1 MQERLPRS
9 AGEILSDAMAVLRRH
24 FKALV
29 FVALPF
35 CAVDL
40 LLREGG
46 QSALQSLPTVLM
58 QDPDRIDVDGLLR
71 LGAAAAGGLGLII
84 GSAMVLQLLFAG
96 LVALAGS
103 AWHGQELLLGAALD
117 AMARRGAALILTA
130 LLFMVVV
137 GVIGLVPVGL
147 VAALAVVGGPIAALA
162 AGIVAAVV
170 VVVAFIVLTLRWGL
184 YTQTVVLEGRLGPG
198 AFARSAELMA
208 GRGVPLFEGAKFRLS
223 ILLLIAFA
231 LSGTL
236 QSLFA
241 IPRLAVAAATGWSFV
256 DGMPPLASMPL
267 WFIIPFGLLEVV
279 TNALVMPFSSVLLT
293 LFYFDLR
300 VRYEA
305 LDLAPPP
312 ATAGTSSSSA
322 VPT

>member
-9 AGEILSDAMAVLRRH
+9 AGEILSDALAVLRRH

-29 FVALPF
+29 LLALPF

-40 LLREGG
+40 ILREGG
-46 QSALQSLPTVLM
+46 QSALQSLRAVLM
-58 QDPDRIDVDGLLR
+58 QDPDLINVDGVLEL
-71 LGAAAAGGLGLII
+71 AATAAGGLGLII
-84 GSAMVLQLLFAG
+84 GSAVVLQLLFAG
-96 LVALAGS
+96 LVALAGN
-103 AWHGQELLLGAALD
+103 AWHGQELLAGVALD
-117 AMARRGAALILTA
+117 AMARRGAALIFTA

-137 GVIGLVPVGL
+137 TAILFVPVGL
-147 VAALAVVGGPIAALA
+147 VAVLAAVGGPLAAIVAGILA
-162 AGIVAAVV
+162 AGV
-170 VVVAFIVLTLRWGL
+170 VVVAFIFFTLRWGL
-184 YTQTVVLEGRLGPG
+184 YTQAVVLEGRFGPG

-312 ATAGTSSSSA
+312 APAGTTSSSA
-322 VPT
+322 VPS